1 MMDHYTTTLTSPAP
15 YDFDLTASYATYF
28 QKRHAADSYIDG
40 VFSRPLEI
48 GDSLCLIKISSLGS
62 IESPELRLVVKGT
75 DLDDRIISE
84 AKRQATRLLGIDQ
97 DPKPFYRMASEETF
111 LGPLVQRLKGLH
123 IPQAGSVWEA
133 LVLAILGQQISS
145 HVARLLRR
153 SLVDNYGFPLTD
165 NGSVHHAFPRPDV
178 IAEIGVRGLQAIK
191 ISRNKATYIVDIAGR
206 IASGSLELENLQAL
220 SDKEIIDFLTAIR
233 GVGPWTANWLLIRAF
248 GRPDGFPVEDL
259 ALRRTLNDLLIRG
272 TTPLTPAHALQVSKR
287 WSPFRSY
294 VTTYLFAALRS
305 GLLSQ

>member
-1 MMDHYTTTLTSPAP
+1 MDHYTSALTSPAP

-28 QKRHAADSYIDG
+28 QKRYAADSYIDG
-40 VFSRPLEI
+40 VFSRLLEI
-48 GDSLCLIKISSLGS
+48 GDNPCLMMISSFGT
-62 IESPELRLVVKGT
+62 IESPELRLVVKGR

-84 AKRQATRLLGIDQ
+84 AKRQATRLLGVDQ
-97 DPKPFYRMASEETF
+97 DLKPFYRMARKETF
-111 LGPLVQRLKGLH
+111 LDPLVQRLKGLH
-123 IPQAGSVWEA
+123 IPQAASVWEA

-153 SLVDNYGFPLTD
+153 SLVDHYGFSVTD
-165 NGSVHHAFPRPDV
+165 NGSVHHAFPGPDV

-191 ISRNKATYIVDIAGR
+191 ISRNKAKYIVDIAGG
-206 IASGSLELENLQAL
+206 IASGSLELESLQTR
-220 SDKEIIDFLTAIR
+220 SDKEIIDFLTTIR
-233 GVGPWTANWLLIRAF
+233 GVGSWTANWLLIRAF
-248 GRPDGFPVEDL
+248 GRPDAFPVGDL
-259 ALRRTLNDLLIRG
+259 ALRRTLNDLLIKE
-272 TTPLTPAHALQVSKR
+272 TTPLTAARALQMSKR

>member
-1 MMDHYTTTLTSPAP
+1 MDHFTTTLTSSAP

-40 VFSRPLEI
+40 VFCRPLEI
-48 GDSLCLIKISSLGS
+48 GDTLYLIKISSLGS
-62 IESPELRLVVKGT
+62 IESPELRLVIEGA
-75 DLDDRIISE
+75 DLDDGIISE

-153 SLVDNYGFPLTD
+153 SLVDNYGFPVTD

-178 IAEIGVRGLQAIK
+178 IAETGVRGLQAIK
-191 ISRNKATYIVDIAGR
+191 ISRNKAKYIVDIADG

-233 GVGPWTANWLLIRAF
+233 GVGSWTANWLLIRAF

-259 ALRRTLNDLLIRG
+259 ALRRTLNDLLIKEP
-272 TTPLTPAHALQVSKR
+272 TPLTPAHALQISKR

-305 GLLSQ
+305 GLLSE